1 MSNDRTTH
9 TGNIQESIVI
19 SGDGNTAAIN
29 IYHSQVAPAPPPE
42 LPPKTD
48 YDRLPIP
55 SSDLI
60 GREKELALLDN
71 AFSDPKKYVISII
84 AGGGVGKSALTYA
97 WLDRIKPDYGGAK
110 MIFGWSFYSQGSH
123 DTQNSSAP
131 FFQEAFR
138 FFNYDKQLPKDEV
151 EKGRELAKCLRE
163 KPSVLILDG
172 MEPLQHPVKILNGEI
187 RDTAL
192 KELLRCVIRYGLSDK
207 SLVVIS
213 SRQPIVEFEQ
223 WKQGYEK
230 IDLNVLNE
238 KQSADLLETLGVRGS
253 REDLEKAGSDMGG
266 HALSLLLLGRLLA
279 DRFNGDVQRRDR
291 LPNLF
296 EDEKHG
302 GHALRILQ
310 YYDKEYWQEKNFFK
324 RLCCRITGK
333 QSPER
338 IFMRLLGL
346 FDRPMGLK
354 EKQVLCEKADFAK
367 PLTALNDDEF
377 QALEKRLEN
386 AGLLLKADKSVIRT
400 EWDCHP
406 LIRNHFGQIFRKE
419 EENAFQQAHLVL
431 FEYYQAVPGDNYQPD
446 TLEEME
452 PLYRAVVHG
461 CLAGEYQKA
470 LVDVY
475 LGRID
480 RDGESY
486 ADKKLGAYAQGLT
499 AISAFFPEGW
509 EKPVSKGLSEANQAW
524 LLQAAS
530 FCLTSLGR
538 LAEAVE
544 PRKLNTIIMER
555 FENWTNAVISAECL
569 VDLYLS
575 IGSLKDAENAADQ
588 SITYA
593 DTYFTYEIDLYHCMV
608 SLIRLATVLHQ
619 QGDLQ
624 ESLMYFQEAEKI
636 ETSCYGISDLDL
648 QESLKNFQE
657 AEKLEKS
664 YRISDLCQQDLQKFL
679 KKFQEAEKI
688 QKYSHKFPSNLF
700 AGIFG
705 AWYCNLLLDYYTDKE
720 KFEIVLEQG
729 RAWQYSRLGCSLVTI
744 SFNLLNIA
752 RALFA
757 LNRLD
762 EASVEFDESVK
773 GIRKSGTIDNT
784 PPFLLARAKFFRHQK
799 QFPEAWHDLDEA
811 KDIIERCGMKLYA
824 VDANL
829 LEGNLFLDK
838 DDGNEAMKCY
848 KQAKE
853 LIGFT
858 GYHLRDAELE
868 LLAARLAHF
877 EKDSEKTQYYMNKSY
892 QSIEKIGYWGFL
904 AEWERVKN
912 TCSFR

>member
-1 MSNDRTTH
+1 MTNDRKIKID
-9 TGNIQESIVI
+9 GNVQNSPIV
-19 SGDGNTAAIN
+19 SGDGNTI
-29 IYHSQVAPAPPPE
+29 IYHPPAAPAPKPPE
-42 LPPKTD
+42 SPPKTD
-48 YDRLPIP
+48 YNRIPIP

-60 GREKELALLDN
+60 GREKELELLDN

-84 AGGGVGKSALTYA
+84 AGGGVGKSALTYS

-151 EKGRELAKCLRE
+151 EKGRELAKCLKE
-163 KPSVLILDG
+163 KPSLLILDG
-172 MEPLQHPVKILNGEI
+172 MEPLQHPVKVLNGEI

-192 KELLRCVIRYGLSDK
+192 KELLRCVRLYGLSDK

-238 KQSADLLETLGVRGS
+238 KQSADLLKTLGVRGS
-253 REDLEKAGSDMGG
+253 REDLEKAGRDMGG
-266 HALSLLLLGRLLA
+266 HALGLVLLGRLLA
-279 DRFNGDVQRRDR
+279 ERFNGDVQLRDWI
-291 LPNLF
+291 PNLF
-296 EDEKHG
+296 EDAEHG

-310 YYDKEYWQEKNFFK
+310 YYDREYWQEPEFLK
-324 RLCCRITGK
+324 RFWSRITGK
-333 QSPER
+333 IAPER

-367 PLTALNDDEF
+367 PLAALSDDEYR
-377 QALEKRLEN
+377 ALEKRLEN

-406 LIRNHFGQIFRKE
+406 LIRNYFGQIFSKE
-419 EENAFQQAHLVL
+419 EENAFQQAHRVL
-431 FEYYQAVPGDNYQPD
+431 FEYYQAVPEKHQPD

-470 LVDVY
+470 LDNVY
-475 LGRID
+475 YERIL
-480 RDGESY
+480 RSSKKAY
-486 ADKKLGAYAQGLT
+486 SLHKLGAYAQDLT
-499 AISAFFPEGW
+499 AISAYFLEGW
-509 EKPVSKGLSEANQAW
+509 EKPVSKGLTEAAQVFMLSEA
-524 LLQAAS
+524 S
-530 FCLTSLGR
+530 YCLMSLGR

-544 PRKLNTIIMER
+544 PRLAHIKIAEK
-555 FENWTNAVISAECL
+555 FEDWENASNATENLI
-569 VDLYLS
+569 DLYLPL
-575 IGSLKDAENAADQ
+575 GSLRDVENAAQ
-588 SITYA
+588 QAISYA
-593 DTYFTYEIDLYHCMV
+593 DRVDEWSRKMT
-608 SLIRLATVLHQ
+608 SRARLATTLHR
-619 QGDLQ
+619 QGNL
-624 ESLMYFQEAEKI
+624 KK
-636 ETSCYGISDLDL
+636 
-648 QESLKNFQE
+648 SLKHFE
-657 AEKLEKS
+657 
-664 YRISDLCQQDLQKFL
+664 
-679 KKFQEAEKI
+679 EAEKI
-688 QKYSHKFPSNLF
+688 QQEHQPEYLRLYSLQGSL
-700 AGIFG
+700 
-705 AWYCNLLLDYYTDKE
+705 YCTLLSDIASDTTAQEAVLKRGYITLKWAIKDIKHLLDFALDHLT
-720 KFEIVLEQG
+720 
-729 RAWQYSRLGCSLVTI
+729 
-744 SFNLLNIA
+744 IA
-752 RALFA
+752 RSLFA
-757 LNRLD
+757 LNRFD
-762 EASVEFDESVK
+762 EASAEFDEAVR
-773 GIRKSGTIDNT
+773 GIRKAGNVRYM
-784 PPFLLARAKFFRHQK
+784 PEFLLARAKFFRHQQ

-853 LIGFT
+853 LIEYT
-858 GYHLRDAELE
+858 GYHLRDAELD

-877 EKDSEKTQYYMNKSY
+877 EKDSEKTQYYVNKSY

-904 AEWERVKN
+904 AEWERVRRIILPSDFCRAIN
-912 TCSFR
+912 RPARS